1 VLNLQKTINGK
12 LYQFVRVKTDTR
24 SDTIYYSQ
32 VQNKYYLYTKEVE
45 QGETVNVELLFLDD
59 TAPKG
64 TQWQTNAGT
73 AYGFPAKCSGEIIDK
88 DITMRIGGRT
98 FDHVIP
104 RGSLLKFKSF

>member
-1 VLNLQKTINGK
+1 MVKP
-12 LYQFVRVKTDTR
+12 YQFVRVKTDTR

-32 VQNKYYLYTKEVE
+32 VQNKYYLYTEEVE
-45 QGETVNVELLFLDD
+45 QGETVNVELLFLDN

-73 AYGFPAKCSGEIIDK
+73 AYGFPAKCSGEIIDW

-98 FDHVIP
+98 FDHVIHTQVAV
-104 RGSLLKFKSF
+104 KIQIF